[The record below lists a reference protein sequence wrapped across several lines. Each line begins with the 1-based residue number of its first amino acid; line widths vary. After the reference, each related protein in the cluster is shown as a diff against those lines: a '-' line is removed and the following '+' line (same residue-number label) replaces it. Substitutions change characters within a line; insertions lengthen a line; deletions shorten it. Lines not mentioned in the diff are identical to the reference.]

1 MNQHFHV
8 LRVRYHG
15 HTNTQTSRIS
25 IQSDRFKQR
34 IVFEYADD
42 AGPTLDQAEAKLR
55 ALGFHVVGHGEG
67 PAWDY
72 VVCSTFQ
79 PLK

>member
-55 ALGFHVVGHGEG
+55 ALGFDVVGHGEG

-72 VVCSTFQ
+72 VMSTTFM